1 MTHSLYYKFI
11 LGYLVFGLLGFASIA
26 TLSSRMTERYFF
38 ELPRLKSSEAKA
50 SRTPD
55 APAATL
61 PGVSSMYSVSEHA
74 PPETC

>member
-1 MTHSLYYKFI
+1 
-11 LGYLVFGLLGFASIA
+11 
-26 TLSSRMTERYFF
+26 MTERCFF